1 LYIWA
6 YPINIR
12 KNQAFVAHHLL
23 TMGWNLGCPTK
34 LSCTAPPLRLPGII
48 GACSLCSTL
57 PKVIKTQCSAS
68 INLEL
73 LIVGICSLDA
83 EGLIRVPGFPVSLLL
98 WSMHQVSL
106 VFMTLSY
113 GDLVIHHG

>member
-12 KNQAFVAHHLL
+12 KKSTLRGTSSSDDDGMEFG
-23 TMGWNLGCPTK
+23 MSK
-34 LSCTAPPLRLPGII
+34 LSFTAPLRLPGII

-83 EGLIRVPGFPVSLLL
+83 EGLIRISGFPVSLLL

-106 VFMTLSY
+106 AFMTLSC